1 MSMVEQNRLSP
12 LPAKPD
18 SDQARVEAPVNVVEV
33 GQWYWVKSERR
44 KDGEDEEF
52 EWLGCVMR
60 IGSNHVKLESPSTQA
75 TGGYSTR
82 VHFDD
87 FWEILRHEP
96 NAEAVIQGEIAHY
109 QQLANQHLA
118 EVKAITARLGV
129 SGQPSLPDKAGKSS
143 GGALVA
149 LSGQRDIKQYERALV
164 LAKEKQL
171 PELFKAIEHA
181 NKELT
186 RWMTANTLPLQA
198 SVGGM
203 KGVIEDISDR
213 IFNVS
218 LYAGLTEEVVSC
230 CDGAPAAYHEKLHVM
245 QRRLY
250 MDEEC
255 LMGYRHG
262 GMDFRSISEFDDW
275 ISQPE
280 NRDRIMPFPRTLV
293 ALRVRRN
300 TKEREWDGRFAS
312 AFINITLAES
322 DKFTFL
328 YLRNGE
334 RVSRLSCDLEFGELI
349 FPDRTSFDPSEPMM
363 VKMFGGSIEK
373 IIPRREYEA
382 MLEEHLRE
390 EALAKQWEA
399 ENPEDTWDREKKGPR
414 WMANPYRHSSFRD
427 HDWRPFDPSNVYF
440 DECAKKIADEIKQ
453 YNRIA
458 LIIQGLF
465 DRSEVFHPHPP
476 VKTWT
481 QDGFA
486 AAIELVHDGAC
497 VLYDGPKPD
506 FEAYRAECN
515 ASLNADSVVIGQERA
530 WLVRE
535 AEKEN
540 RRLDRDW
547 RVRTDRRHVHFRP
560 YGDDGPGYVAKMA
573 QWKPR
578 ARQAVFAWLRKRRSG
593 NYYCDESP
601 VREAITVTADELFN
615 VSAYKPGDFK
625 RFFRDPRTRAEYLKW
640 APMLLAAEE
649 YHAGNEKAQEPA

>member
-1 MSMVEQNRLSP
+1 MSKVECNRLSP

-18 SDQARVEAPVNVVEV
+18 GDQAQVEAPAIVVEV

-75 TGGYSTR
+75 TGRYSTR

-129 SGQPSLPDKAGKSS
+129 SGQPSLPDKAGESS

-203 KGVIEDISDR
+203 KGVIEDINDR

-262 GMDFRSISEFDDW
+262 GMDFRSIGEFDAW

-293 ALRVRRN
+293 ALR
-300 TKEREWDGRFAS
+300 ERIAVLG
-312 AFINITLAES
+312 
-322 DKFTFL
+322 
-328 YLRNGE
+328 GE
-334 RVSRLSCDLEFGELI
+334 PV
-349 FPDRTSFDPSEPMM
+349 P
-363 VKMFGGSIEK
+363 FGGLRIVRLAAGALPQQIAHHVLGVVVAPFGDTAEPFQRFSGVFIE
-373 IIPRREYEA
+373 
-382 MLEEHLRE
+382 
-390 EALAKQWEA
+390 
-399 ENPEDTWDREKKGPR
+399 
-414 WMANPYRHSSFRD
+414 
-427 HDWRPFDPSNVYF
+427 
-440 DECAKKIADEIKQ
+440 
-453 YNRIA
+453 
-458 LIIQGLF
+458 
-465 DRSEVFHPHPP
+465 
-476 VKTWT
+476 
-481 QDGFA
+481 
-486 AAIELVHDGAC
+486 
-497 VLYDGPKPD
+497 
-506 FEAYRAECN
+506 
-515 ASLNADSVVIGQERA
+515 
-530 WLVRE
+530 
-535 AEKEN
+535 
-540 RRLDRDW
+540 
-547 RVRTDRRHVHFRP
+547 
-560 YGDDGPGYVAKMA
+560 
-573 QWKPR
+573 
-578 ARQAVFAWLRKRRSG
+578 AVF
-593 NYYCDESP
+593 P
-601 VREAITVTADELFN
+601 HAI
-615 VSAYKPGDFK
+615 
-625 RFFRDPRTRAEYLKW
+625 
-640 APMLLAAEE
+640 APAQTLLGMAVAQ
-649 YHAGNEKAQEPA
+649 AGGLMQIQHGLHRPAHFC